1 MDKYK
6 EFPYTNQTVE
16 YLLDR
21 SKVYHR
27 QISFDYLKEIQNGRI
42 TPDNREHLIHWV
54 SEICS
59 EKGFSQKTVQ
69 LTISYIDLFLSK
81 KAIPDCTFLKL
92 ITYICL
98 SLALKYEEMR
108 HLSCQE
114 IYILCQQKFSIE
126 VIETTQIYILG
137 LFDWVLEIP
146 EPNEI
151 LSYLMLATCEDFN
164 WESIRKSVE
173 QFVLVARSDYDLS
186 RNSPVAIAIASALCV
201 FDKWKLKT
209 FSCEWLR
216 TVTEKYEFNSN
227 SLVDLANGIWNKV
240 SSYQN

>member
-1 MDKYK
+1 MDQYK

-21 SKVYHR
+21 SEVYHG
-27 QISFDYLKEIQNGRI
+27 QINFDYLKEIQNGKI
-42 TPDNREHLIHWV
+42 TPVNREHLIHWV
-54 SEICS
+54 SDICS

-69 LTISYIDLFLSK
+69 STISYIDLFLSK
-81 KAIPDCTFLKL
+81 KPIPDCTFLKL

-108 HLSCQE
+108 HLSCQQ
-114 IYILCQQKFSIE
+114 IFILCQQKFSIE
-126 VIETTQIYILG
+126 VIETTQMYTLG
-137 LFDWVLEIP
+137 LFEWALEIP

-151 LSYLMLATCEDFN
+151 LGYLMLATCENFD

-173 QFVLVARSDYDLS
+173 KFILVARSDYELS

-201 FDKWKLKT
+201 FDKWKLEA
-209 FSCEWLR
+209 FSSEWLR
-216 TVTEKYEFNSN
+216 TVTEKYEFNSK
-227 SLVDLANGIWNKV
+227 SLLDLARGICNKV
-240 SSYQN
+240 GSYQN